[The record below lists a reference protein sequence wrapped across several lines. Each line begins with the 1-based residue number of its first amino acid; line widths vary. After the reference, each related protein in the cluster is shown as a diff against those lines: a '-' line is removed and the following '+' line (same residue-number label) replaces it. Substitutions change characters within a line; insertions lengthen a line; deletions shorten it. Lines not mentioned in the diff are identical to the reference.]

1 MKFIF
6 ITLILFPT
14 FCSGEFKNI
23 NCIYSKDFS
32 VIVQFDE
39 KKQLVKFEKFKT
51 VNKALITKNY
61 ISWEEKNYLQ
71 IINRNTGLLKYFNIT
86 DGVEQGEMRCISQ
99 RTKSQRF

>member
-6 ITLILFPT
+6 ITLILFSSV
-14 FCSGEFKNI
+14 CRGEFKNI
-23 NCIYSKDFS
+23 NCVYSKNFS
-32 VIVQFDE
+32 VVVQFDE

-51 VNKALITKNY
+51 VNKALITKNF

-86 DGVEQGEMRCISQ
+86 DGVEQGEMMCISQ
-99 RTKSQRF
+99 NTKSQRF